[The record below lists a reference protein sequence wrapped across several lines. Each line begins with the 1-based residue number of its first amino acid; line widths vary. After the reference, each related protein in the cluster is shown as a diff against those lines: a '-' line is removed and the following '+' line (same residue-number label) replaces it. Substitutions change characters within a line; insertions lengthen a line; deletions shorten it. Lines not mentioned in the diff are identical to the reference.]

1 MTQSAAIPTGR
12 QVCWLPM
19 DRITLRPDHMLG
31 ESSTSLGELTASILK
46 YGLQQPITV
55 RQEIYGR
62 YEILSGNRRYLACR
76 MAGFSHIDAI
86 VLPVTAQGGSLHEL
100 LTQLMR
106 QDLHFLEEAQIYDTL
121 LSSYQLTQEAL
132 GRQMNRSASYI
143 ANKLRLLK
151 LEPPLQAL
159 ILEENLTER
168 HARALLRLPD
178 PSGRLRIARQAA
190 AQRLTVRDTELLVD
204 SALSRLPVPPPP
216 DRRIIAMVRD
226 HRLYLNALK
235 GIVEQMQE
243 AGLSA
248 QMETCAQGDSLQV
261 MIQLPVRKRRRQP
274 PSV

>member
-1 MTQSAAIPTGR
+1 MTQSAALPTGR

-19 DRITLRPDHMLG
+19 DHIILRPDHILT
-31 ESSTSLGELTASILK
+31 ESSVSLSELTSSILK
-46 YGLQQPITV
+46 YGLQHPITV
-55 RQEIYGR
+55 RQEMYGR

-76 MAGFSHIDAI
+76 MAGYSHIDAI
-86 VLPVTAQGGSLHEL
+86 VLPVTAPGGSLFHLME
-100 LTQLMR
+100 QLMR

-121 LSSYQLTQEAL
+121 LSGYDLTQEAL
-132 GRQMNRSASYI
+132 GKQLNRSASYV

-151 LEPPLQAL
+151 LEPALQAL
-159 ILEENLTER
+159 ILEEGLTER

-216 DRRIIAMVRD
+216 DRRVIAMVRD

-243 AGLSA
+243 AGLCA
-248 QMETCAQGDSLQV
+248 DMETCSQGDTLQV
-261 MIQLPVRKRRRQP
+261 VIRLPVRRRRSRP
-274 PSV
+274 PS